1 MCAISAYDFVIQGVT
16 GPNTESTMH
25 PNEKTISRFYTAFEA
40 LDADT
45 MASCYA
51 EDAIFD
57 DPGFSLRGKPEISG
71 MWHMLCTAAK
81 GNGRENWRLEFRE
94 LRANDDY
101 GRAIWEAH
109 YQFSATKRQVH
120 NIIGSDFTFTPEG
133 LIATQRDH
141 FDFWRWSRQALGLG
155 GVMLGWTPFFQKQM
169 RKQTRAALDRYLDKH
184 L

>member
-1 MCAISAYDFVIQGVT
+1 
-16 GPNTESTMH
+16 
-25 PNEKTISRFYTAFEA
+25 
-40 LDADT
+40 
-45 MASCYA
+45 
-51 EDAIFD
+51 
-57 DPGFSLRGKPEISG
+57 
-71 MWHMLCTAAK
+71 MWHMLCAAAK

-155 GVMLGWTPFFQKQM
+155 GVMLGWAPFFQKQM
-169 RKQTRAALDRYLDKH
+169 RKQTRAALDRYLAKH
-184 L
+184 P